1 MKELC
6 SECGKNPRTVG
17 HICRD
22 CSLKRRKAADEAKKA
37 KGLCIGCS
45 RPTVGGR
52 TQCEICLKSVR
63 DSRKRKAAKGICVNC
78 TRHAIKGKKECKACL
93 KRHLESDR
101 NRHTLRK
108 ANRICCLCAKPTI
121 RGKRECEACLKIRR
135 AEFKSRKAEGLCISC
150 GKPNDNGMTQCD
162 ACRGYGR
169 TSRERK
175 RSNGI
180 CFGCRNRP
188 EPGMAYCRKCNDKSK
203 KIRQSR
209 RSRGLC
215 PKCNRK
221 AVKGMALCRLHR
233 SYGKKMAA
241 MCNRQLKKAAFE
253 KLSGKNPRCAICK
266 TTDNLSVDHI
276 HGDGHLDLMPSGERR
291 HGAPLWRRVLKDPD
305 AKSWARVLCMS
316 CNMKEAGAFNAPGRQ
331 TRKPRKPGKS
341 GCIGVSRRTS
351 GRWGATLSA
360 NGKHLHLGTFDT
372 KREAIAARKASIKK
386 QEAKQRDR

>member
-6 SECGKNPRTVG
+6 SECGKNPPAAQRF
-17 HICRD
+17 ICIVCMLGRQ
-22 CSLKRRKAADEAKKA
+22 KARKEAKKA
-37 KGLCIGCS
+37 KSLCIGCS
-45 RPTVGGR
+45 RPTVGGS
-52 TQCEICLKSVR
+52 TQCEICLKRVR

-78 TRHAIKGKKECKACL
+78 TRIAVKGKKECKACM
-93 KRHLESDR
+93 KRHLESDL
-101 NRHTLRK
+101 NRRILRK
-108 ANRICCLCAKPTI
+108 ANRICCLCEKPTI
-121 RGKRECEACLKIRR
+121 RGRAECEACLKTRR
-135 AEFKSRKAEGLCISC
+135 AEFKDRKANGLCISC

-162 ACRGYGR
+162 VCRGR
-169 TSRERK
+169 SRKSRERK

-180 CFGCRNRP
+180 CLGCCNP
-188 EPGMAYCRKCNDKSK
+188 SEPGRAYCRKCSDKGK

-215 PKCNRK
+215 SKCNRK
-221 AVKGMALCRLHR
+221 AVKGKALCNLHR

-241 MCNRQLKKAAFE
+241 MCNGQLKKAAFG

-266 TTDNLSVDHI
+266 TTDDLSVDHI

-291 HGAPLWRRVLKDPD
+291 HGASLWRRVVKDPD

-316 CNMKEAGAFNAPGRQ
+316 CNMKEAGEFNAPGRQ

-351 GRWGATLSA
+351 GRWQATLSA
-360 NGKHLHLGTFDT
+360 NGKYLHLGTFDT
-372 KREAIAARKASIKK
+372 KREAIAARKAAIKK
-386 QEAKQRDR
+386 LNIN